1 VTKCC
6 DCVGREIRLHS
17 GHATAL
23 TLTEQ
28 LAYLR
33 AEHVRL
39 LEQFRA
45 LRSEFE
51 ALRRAHVLPHEWAA
65 TFQRMREFR
74 NLLANHRIGL
84 EWMRYPPC
92 GRTSVPSPLCDTRVG
107 VGWLLCP
114 PRGLDA
120 ADHLSTVVPNSVD
133 SRTTSQGKAP
143 HIVYQQ
149 GDHVCTMFRSPEERI
164 AAAIEYISG
173 GLERGERCLYVCG
186 EQTPDEFRVE
196 LRRAGIEVEREEKR
210 GALILMTTREGHLK
224 GGSFGAAKMIE
235 MLRGAVKDA
244 LDAGFAGL
252 CAAGDMNWLLDDAPG
267 SHEILEYE
275 ALLNHFF
282 GDPTNK
288 ALGLCQYNRNTLP
301 ATILDTCMATH
312 RHVRI
317 ADPMIVE
324 NPFYE
329 LPELAM
335 SHGRDGADVTLKLT
349 QIDSLG

>member
-1 VTKCC
+1 
-6 DCVGREIRLHS
+6 
-17 GHATAL
+17 L
-23 TLTEQ
+23 TRTEQ

-33 AEHVRL
+33 AEYACL
-39 LEQFRA
+39 LDQLRT

-51 ALRRAHVLPHEWAA
+51 VLRRAHAPRRAWVAYR
-65 TFQRMREFR
+65 QRMEAYK
-74 NLLANHRIGL
+74 NLLANHCIAL
-84 EWMRYPPC
+84 EWTRYPPC
-92 GRTSVPSPLCDTRVG
+92 GRTNVPSPLCDTRVA
-107 VGWLLCP
+107 VEWLLCP
-114 PRGLDA
+114 PGGLDS
-120 ADHLSTVVPNSVD
+120 ADRFTPVVLNSVD
-133 SRTTSQGKAP
+133 ARTTSKGKAP
-143 HIVYQQ
+143 RIVYQQ
-149 GDHVCTMFRSPEERI
+149 GDHVCTMFSSPEEQI
-164 AAAIEYISG
+164 AAAIEYING

-210 GALILMTTREGHLK
+210 GALILITKREGHLK

-267 SHEILEYE
+267 SHEILAYE

-301 ATILDTCMATH
+301 AKILDTCMATH
-312 RHVRI
+312 KHIRI
-317 ADPMIVE
+317 TDPMIVE